1 MLVIKSMYTLENAR
15 SRKTKRSMV
24 GSWLGMRNLVSIF
37 VCVVDFANMADKVV
51 PPHVPSRF
59 QRASIAPALEVVG
72 SLSLLNVR
80 R

>member
-1 MLVIKSMYTLENAR
+1 
-15 SRKTKRSMV
+15 
-24 GSWLGMRNLVSIF
+24 MRNLASIF
-37 VCVVDFANMADKVV
+37 VCIVDFADMADKVV

-59 QRASIAPALEVVG
+59 QWARTAPALEVVG